1 MQKASRA
8 SASGFSPSSIASDD
22 GTVRSDGFD
31 ASMRGEGGT
40 PSLGERRGRG
50 RGMMKR
56 WADGSDGFD
65 ASMRGE
71 EEEHRARERGEE
83 EGEG

>member
-1 MQKASRA
+1 
-8 SASGFSPSSIASDD
+8 
-22 GTVRSDGFD
+22 
-31 ASMRGEGGT
+31 
-40 PSLGERRGRG
+40 
-50 RGMMKR
+50 MMKR